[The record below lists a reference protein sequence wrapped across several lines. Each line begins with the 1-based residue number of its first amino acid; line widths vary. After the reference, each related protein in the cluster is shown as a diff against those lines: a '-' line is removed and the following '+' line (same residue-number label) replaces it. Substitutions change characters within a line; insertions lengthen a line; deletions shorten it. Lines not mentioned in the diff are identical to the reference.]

1 MVNCRKRDF
10 TRLTTTLIGIVGV
23 TVLAGGLVFGQ
34 NFSAAISGFVHD
46 TTGAVIPGTTV
57 TAKHTETGLTRTVQ
71 TNEEGG
77 YTMPQLP
84 VGSYEITAEKPGFR
98 QQVRSGITLV
108 VAQEAVVNLT
118 LNVGDLAEKITVTED
133 IPIVNTTLSSV
144 SGLINQQQIK
154 DMPLNGRSF
163 NDLLVLNTNV
173 NDNRANTNAGGPSF
187 SISGKRLET
196 NRWTINGMD
205 YVGTNSQG
213 TTNAPNGMS
222 DQLLGV
228 EAVREYNVLG
238 HSYGAEY
245 GKRSGGQVTVV
256 TTSGTNQWHGAVFEY
271 LRNNKLDARPF
282 FSQETAPFKRNQF
295 GGSLGGPIVRDKM
308 FIFGTYE
315 GFRERLAKDT
325 TTIVPSAQ
333 ARQGLIPCYLAYPTN
348 TATACPDRGAYVTA
362 PNLVPGILPFF
373 RYWPAPNGPEL
384 LTNGLPDGSA
394 LSFSNPSRPVNE
406 DFGLSRFDYTL
417 STQDTLS
424 TSFSA
429 DRGTRNNPPD
439 NPVMIERSGNS
450 LYTLSTQET
459 HIFSPT
465 VVNTATFGYAR
476 AWADQVA
483 TPDQPFPDSLLFMKG
498 GNRNN
503 PGALIIGGGTSTAQ
517 AATFT
522 SANGQNP
529 FNSSRQNFSGSNDL
543 RMTMGRHSLSLGV
556 WFQRVQQGVF
566 SSAQNNAGTL
576 TYRTLLDMLQDRPQQ
591 LQAAPGPVPLTFRTT
606 EAAWYFQDDIKLRP
620 NLTVRLGLRDEM
632 TSGWNEVNGHAST
645 YIFDQAGFILTQP
658 NIGKSAL
665 IENNALALWQPRVG
679 VAWDPSGTGRWA
691 VRAGFGIHNDLQDNL
706 ANRMNSNAPFNA
718 RLVIQNT
725 PLVDTSFVRSGQ
737 LVPPILRNGPL
748 PSNSP
753 GAPSCSAESPLVT
766 PPACS
771 IFAPGGIEPNMHTPT
786 TQEWSLEVE
795 RGITQE
801 LALELSYVGSQS
813 YHLPANVDTNS
824 MLPLRCDN
832 PTGCLAGGTLA
843 ARAPSP
849 QDPCGIPCR
858 VPQGTEYFPWG
869 AGAPNTRPNRFV
881 GATQTFMYLGN
892 SSYHGGSVSLTKR
905 ARSGLTFKTSYTFSK
920 VLDMN
925 SGLLSGTHQ
934 NEGSTILSRYNL
946 RLNKGIASYNVQHQF
961 TNNFLYQLPFGS
973 GKAFGSGATGWVE
986 KLIANWQWNGIVSVQ
1001 SGFPVTPLV
1010 GSNRS
1015 GNGDTRQPDVPNWNP
1030 DFKGKVV
1037 LGVGEF
1043 KKTGR
1048 YFDPNAFV
1056 LPSPGTFGNVARGSL
1071 MGPGFFNVNTSLFK
1085 RIPLKENLNLQFRA
1099 EAFNVF
1105 NHANFSHPELI
1116 IFSDTNIAGSA
1127 GVIRETANRER
1138 QIQFALRLQ
1147 F

>member
-23 TVLAGGLVFGQ
+23 ITLAGGLVFGQ

-57 TAKHTETGLTRTVQ
+57 TAKHVETGLTRTVQ

-118 LNVGDLAEKITVTED
+118 LDVGDLAEKITVTEET
-133 IPIVNTTLSSV
+133 PIVNTTLNSV
-144 SGLINQQQIK
+144 SGLINEQQVK

-173 NDNRANTNAGGPSF
+173 NDNRSNTAAGGPAF
-187 SISGKRLET
+187 SIAGKRQEV

-213 TTNAPNGMS
+213 TQNAPNGMS

-238 HSYGAEY
+238 HTYGAEY
-245 GKRSGGQVTVV
+245 GKRSGGQITVV
-256 TTSGTNQWHGAVFEY
+256 TTSGTNQWHGAAFEY

-282 FSQETAPFKRNQF
+282 FSQDTAPFKRNQF

-315 GFRERLAKDT
+315 GFRERLARDT
-325 TTIVPSAQ
+325 TAIVPSAQ
-333 ARQGLIPCYLAYPTN
+333 VRQGFLPCYLAYPTN
-348 TATACPDRGAYVTA
+348 TATACPERGAYVTA
-362 PNLVPGILPFF
+362 PNLVPGILPFM

-384 LTNGLPDGSA
+384 LQNGLPTGSA
-394 LSFSNPSRPVNE
+394 YSFTNPPRPVNE

-417 STQDTLS
+417 SSQDTLS
-424 TSFSA
+424 SSFSA
-429 DRGTRNNPPD
+429 DRGTRNNPQD
-439 NPVMIERSGNS
+439 NPIMSERSGNG
-450 LYTLSTQET
+450 LYTLSAQET

-476 AWADQVA
+476 AWADQIA

-517 AATFT
+517 PSTLT

-529 FNSSRQNFSGSNDL
+529 INSSRQNFSGSNDL
-543 RMTMGRHSLSLGV
+543 RMTRGRHSLSLGV
-556 WFQRVQQGVF
+556 WYQRVQQGVF
-566 SSAQNNAGTL
+566 SSVQNNAGTL
-576 TYRTLLDMLQDRPQQ
+576 TYQTLLALLQDRPQQ
-591 LQAAPGPVPLTFRTT
+591 FQAAPGPVPLNFRTT
-606 EAAWYFQDDIKLRP
+606 EAAWYFQDEIKLRP

-632 TSGWNEVNGHAST
+632 TSGWNEVNGHAAT
-645 YIFDQAGFILTQP
+645 YIYDQAGFILTQP
-658 NIGKSAL
+658 NIGRSAL

-679 VAWDPSGTGRWA
+679 LAWDPTGTGRWA

-725 PLVDTSFVRSGQ
+725 PLLTIFQRY
-737 LVPPILRNGPL
+737 NGPL
-748 PSNSP
+748 PSDSP

-771 IFAPGGIEPNMHTPT
+771 IFAPGGIDPILHTPT

-795 RGITQE
+795 RGLTQE

-813 YHLPANVDTNS
+813 YHLPASVDMNSIPPARCTN
-824 MLPLRCDN
+824 PA
-832 PTGCLAGGTLA
+832 GCLAGGTLA
-843 ARAPSP
+843 ARDPSP
-849 QDPCGIPCR
+849 QDQCGIPCR
-858 VPQGTEYFPWG
+858 VPQGTEYLPWG
-869 AGAPNTRPNRFV
+869 AGGPNTRPNRFV
-881 GATQTFMYLGN
+881 GATQTWMYLGN
-892 SSYHGGSVSLTKR
+892 SSYHGGTVSLTKR

-920 VLDMN
+920 VLDIN
-925 SGLLSGTHQ
+925 SGLLSGAHQ
-934 NEGSTILSRYNL
+934 NEAGTVLSRYRL
-946 RLNKGIASYNVQHQF
+946 GLNKGIASYSVAHQY
-961 TNNFLYQLPFGS
+961 TSNFLYRLPFGN
-973 GKAFGSGATGWVE
+973 GKAFGSGASGWVE
-986 KLIANWQWNGIVSVQ
+986 KLIGNWQWNGIVSVQ
-1001 SGFPVTPLV
+1001 SGFPVVPLV

-1015 GNGDTRQPDVPNWNP
+1015 GNGDSRNPDVPNWNP
-1030 DFKGKVV
+1030 NFKGKVI
-1037 LGVGEF
+1037 LGVDGF
-1043 KKTGR
+1043 KKTGN
-1048 YFDPNAFV
+1048 YFDPNAFS
-1056 LPSPGTFGNVARGSL
+1056 LPPAGTFGNVARGAL
-1071 MGPGFFNVNTSLFK
+1071 RGPGFFNVNTSLFK
-1085 RIPLKENLNLQFRA
+1085 RIPLRERLNLQFRA
-1099 EAFNVF
+1099 EAFNVL
-1105 NHANFSHPELI
+1105 NHANFSHPQLNV
-1116 IFSDTNIAGSA
+1116 FSGAEIAGSA
-1127 GVIRETANRER
+1127 GVITETANRER
-1138 QIQFALRLQ
+1138 QIQFALRLE